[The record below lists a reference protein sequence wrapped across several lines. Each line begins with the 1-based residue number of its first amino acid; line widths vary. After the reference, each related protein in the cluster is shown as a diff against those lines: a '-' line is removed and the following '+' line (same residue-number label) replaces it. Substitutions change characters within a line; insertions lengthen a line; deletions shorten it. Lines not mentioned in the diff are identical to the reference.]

1 MTLRVSKNKINPTFG
16 LFKSTVLKNSG
27 IIILLVIAMLIF
39 CPGVFLAS
47 LQDRAL
53 DPKDFVNQTPE
64 YLDILFGSCGILS
77 VIFVSVANYLSFS
90 YLYKKNSSDV
100 FHALP
105 LTRSGL
111 LLARAGAAFVTVLIP
126 VTVGYISLFVLTA
139 FYPTY
144 VIGSFH
150 QIASAY
156 IMNIIC
162 MAFACA
168 FSLIFILC
176 AGSAFDLVL
185 SFAGFN
191 SALLVIGMIINSLAD
206 DYLTGYSDIYMTDI
220 MRFISPIVFC
230 GAGATEFAMGE
241 AGKVPYSLI
250 SSAGFVTELLAIT
263 AVFFIASIIL
273 YNHRKTERGGQA
285 YAYKFIYII
294 CSVLAGIC
302 GGYLLSRI
310 FIFAS
315 DAKDISFISAI
326 TFIAG
331 ALITSVIYGAV
342 TERGFK
348 KFKSALVYGGFSAV
362 AYIIILAVIFTGA
375 FGFSKRV
382 PEAKD
387 IKNVYVRFQD
397 ENVELSAADC
407 DKVLK
412 LHKAVIDR
420 DADDDM
426 EKEVRTPHTYLF
438 IEYKLSNSSSM
449 RRDYFVDINKVD
461 DEMFALYTSS
471 ERFGAM
477 YRDIE
482 DFSDGTIDLSVYR
495 YGKAEGGDFDQNRDY
510 IVSAKQLK
518 MLVDTYRAELQKVGK
533 KILTGEN
540 TVMQI
545 TACLRD
551 QKTFEGRDLD
561 FSITDDFTETIAL
574 IDTFELREDVLGE

>member
-126 VTVGYISLFVLTA
+126 VTVGYISLFALTA

-191 SALLVIGMIINSLAD
+191 SALLVIGMIINSLAC

-310 FIFAS
+310 FIFAA

-387 IKNVYVRFQD
+387 IKNIYVRFQD
-397 ENVELSAADC
+397 ENIELSAADC

-426 EKEVRTPHTYLF
+426 EKEVRTPHTYLD

-495 YGKAEGGDFDQNRDY
+495 YGEAEGGDFDQNRDY

-561 FSITDDFTETIAL
+561 FSITDDFTQTLAL

>member
-53 DPKDFVNQTPE
+53 DPEDFVNQTPE

-310 FIFAS
+310 FIFAA

-407 DKVLK
+407 AKVLN

-510 IVSAKQLK
+510 IVSAKQLR

-551 QKTFEGRDLD
+551 QKTFAGRDLD
-561 FSITDDFTETIAL
+561 FSITDDFTQTLAL

>member
-111 LLARAGAAFVTVLIP
+111 LLARAGAAFVTVVIP
-126 VTVGYISLFVLTA
+126 VTVGYISLFVLTV

-263 AVFFIASIIL
+263 AIFFIASIIL

-310 FIFAS
+310 FIFAA

-348 KFKSALVYGGFSAV
+348 KFKSALVYGGFSTV

-387 IKNVYVRFQD
+387 IKNIYVRFQD
-397 ENVELSAADC
+397 ENIELSAADC

-426 EKEVRTPHTYLF
+426 EKEVDTPHTYLD

-482 DFSDGTIDLSVYR
+482 DFSDGTIDLTVYR
-495 YGKAEGGDFDQNRDY
+495 YGEAEGGDFDNNRDY

-551 QKTFEGRDLD
+551 QKTFAGRDLD